1 MMTKE
6 RRVVAIVQARM
17 SSRRLPGKVLTQLAG
32 SPVLA
37 SVVGR
42 LRRATLVDEVVVATS
57 TDPSDDLVA
66 DWCAES
72 GTQCYRGSLDD
83 VLDRFHGAARAS
95 DAALVVRIT
104 ADCPLID
111 PDLVDLVIRTTI
123 EQDLDYCGLAGE
135 FPDGL
140 DCEVMSR
147 AALERAAE
155 EATLPSE
162 REHVTPYLQ
171 RPDVLIR
178 RGEVQPFIGLGHHRW
193 TLDRPEDL
201 RFLES
206 VLARTQKDPLAVT
219 TDDVLAVLAADPG
232 LMTLNAAI
240 VRNEGYLRSLDEDG
254 AP

>member
-1 MMTKE
+1 MTSE

-17 SSRRLPGKVLTQLAG
+17 SSRRLPGKVLTRLAG

-37 SVVGR
+37 LVVGR

-57 TDPSDDLVA
+57 TDPSDDPVA
-66 DWCAES
+66 DWCTES
-72 GTQCYRGSLDD
+72 GTRCHRGSLDD
-83 VLDRFHGAARAS
+83 VLDRFLGAARAS
-95 DAALVVRIT
+95 HAALVVRIT

-123 EQDLDYCGLAGE
+123 DQDLEYGGLSGE

-171 RPDVLIR
+171 RPDVPIR
-178 RGEVQPFIGLGHHRW
+178 RGEVRPLIGLGHHRW
-193 TLDRPEDL
+193 TLDRPQDL

-206 VLARTQKDPLAVT
+206 LLAHTQKDALTVT
-219 TDDVLAVLAADPG
+219 TDDVLAVLAENPG
-232 LMTLNAAI
+232 LMALNAGI
-240 VRNEGYLRSLDEDG
+240 VRNEGYLRSLDEEG

>member
-1 MMTKE
+1 MTSE

-37 SVVGR
+37 LVVGR

-57 TDPSDDLVA
+57 TDPSDDPIA
-66 DWCAES
+66 DWCAVS
-72 GTQCYRGSLDD
+72 GTRCYRGSLDD
-83 VLDRFHGAARAS
+83 VLDRFLGATRAS
-95 DAALVVRIT
+95 DATHVVRIT

-111 PDLVDLVIRTTI
+111 PDLVDLVIRTTV

-140 DCEVMSR
+140 DCEVMTRS
-147 AALERAAE
+147 ALERAGV
-155 EATLPSE
+155 EAMLPSE
-162 REHVTPYLQ
+162 REHVTPYLK
-171 RPDVLIR
+171 RPDVSIR
-178 RGEVQPFIGLGHHRW
+178 RGAVRPFTGLGHHRW

-201 RFLES
+201 RFLEA
-206 VLARTQKDPLAVT
+206 VLARSSKDALSVT
-219 TDDVLAVLAADPG
+219 TEDILAILETGPD
-232 LMTLNAAI
+232 LMAMNAGI
-240 VRNEGYLRSLDEDG
+240 VRNEGYLRSLGQDG

>member
-1 MMTKE
+1 MTSE

-37 SVVGR
+37 LVVGR

-57 TDPSDDLVA
+57 TDPSDDPIG
-66 DWCAES
+66 DWCAEG
-72 GTQCYRGSLDD
+72 GTRCYRGSLDD
-83 VLDRFHGAARAS
+83 VLDRFLGATRAS
-95 DAALVVRIT
+95 DATHVVRIT

-111 PDLVDLVIRTTI
+111 PDLVDLVIRTTV

-140 DCEVMSR
+140 DCEAMSR
-147 AALERAAE
+147 AVLERAAM

-162 REHVTPYLQ
+162 REHVTPFLK
-171 RPDVLIR
+171 RPDVPVQ
-178 RGEVQPFIGLGHHRW
+178 RGEVRPFVGLGQHRW
-193 TLDRPEDL
+193 TLDQPEDL
-201 RFLES
+201 RFLET
-206 VLARTQKDPLAVT
+206 VLACAGKDPLTVT
-219 TDDVLAVLAADPG
+219 TNDVLEVLAQDPG
-232 LMTLNAAI
+232 LMALNAGI